1 MRPDV
6 GPGFWGEKI
15 MAMRMRWLFL
25 VVPAVV
31 LLGACSRAELVYDN
45 ADWLVYRWAVK
56 LVDAS
61 PEQREA
67 WRGRFGELLSRH
79 REELLPDVVALLEQ
93 IEADA
98 ERGLSVERLECL
110 IDHTDSLY
118 EAHARL
124 VLPLAV
130 DILMALSPAQVD
142 HLADQLAERNREYVD
157 DYLDED
163 PQRRVEERT
172 GRYIERVERWTGALD
187 RDQRSILEDAIRVMP
202 ETAGAWFDYRRSK
215 QRTMLR
221 LLRSDADE
229 AELTAFMTAWW
240 VEFEGQA
247 AGLSADAREV
257 QRRSIALAVEV
268 DDMLSQ
274 AQRGRFTGKIADL
287 RSDLESVTVAVTAP
301 VSINAPRCG

>member
-1 MRPDV
+1 
-6 GPGFWGEKI
+6 
-15 MAMRMRWLFL
+15 MAMRMRWLL
-25 VVPAVV
+25 IVLTAVF
-31 LLGACSRAELVYDN
+31 LLGACSRAELVYEN
-45 ADWLVYRWAVK
+45 ADWLLYRWAIK

-67 WRGRFGELLSRH
+67 WRGRFDELLRRH

-93 IEADA
+93 LEADA

-110 IDHTDSLY
+110 IDRADSLY
-118 EAHARL
+118 MAHARL
-124 VLPLAV
+124 ALPLAV

-142 HLADQLAERNREYVD
+142 HLAGQLAERNRDYAD

-163 PQRRVEERT
+163 PQRRVKERT

-187 RDQRSILEDAIRVMP
+187 RDQRTILEDAIQVMP

-215 QRTMLR
+215 QQRMLR
-221 LLRSDADE
+221 LLRANPDE
-229 AELTAFMTAWW
+229 AELTAFLTAWW

-247 AGLSADAREV
+247 EGLSENVQEV
-257 QRRSIALAVEV
+257 QRRSIALAVAI

-274 AQRGRFTGKIADL
+274 AQRGRFAEKVADL
-287 RSDLESVTVAVTAP
+287 RSDLESVTVAATAP
-301 VSINAPRCG
+301 VSITVPRCG